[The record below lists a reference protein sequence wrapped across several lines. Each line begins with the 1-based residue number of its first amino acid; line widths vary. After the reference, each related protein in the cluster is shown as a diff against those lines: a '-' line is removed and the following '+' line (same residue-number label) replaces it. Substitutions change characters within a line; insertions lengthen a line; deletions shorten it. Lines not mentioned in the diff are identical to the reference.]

1 MKEIP
6 STRGLF
12 DSFNYAE
19 HKPGHKT
26 RSVTAEQVAEAEARM
41 KAQST
46 LRPMLSDHKHKTT
59 KIKISNDL
67 IA

>member
-1 MKEIP
+1 MKDIP

-12 DSFNYAE
+12 DSFNNPE
-19 HKPGHKT
+19 HKSGNKT
-26 RSVTAEQVAEAEARM
+26 RSVNADQVAEAEARM

-46 LRPMLSDHKHKTT
+46 LMPKLSDHKHKTT
-59 KIKISNDL
+59 KIRISNNH